1 MEPAEPGQPP
11 RRRAR
16 TGRHARAV
24 TLRAHVVAASAQAR
38 ARRVGDAAGGRWHCG
53 VLARLSGCAGARQLR
68 LRWRLTAHG
77 TWVLGT
83 CCSIPFCRSRASAGL
98 SDAAATRVGAFPA
111 VARRAAAR
119 GDAAAR
125 YARCCRGA
133 PPVSRASPAVRTG
146 VGNPLLTAGRVG
158 LLCAA
163 PGAAR
168 RESSSAGAA
177 VRAGG
182 GFGARPRAVLPL
194 PSRAA
199 RARRVARARH
209 PYARTS
215 ALARTRSVPAAC
227 ALRTFRRSRRQLCSR
242 FTASGAADRPST
254 AVPHTRDNE
263 SLPAQPSRGAA
274 QKAKHL
280 REHAVEIYEDDDNL
294 PGVLRV
300 RTVLVTRR
308 MTGSSRSSAC
318 TWT

>member
-133 PPVSRASPAVRTG
+133 PPVSRASPAVRTC
-146 VGNPLLTAGRVG
+146 VGNPLLTAGGSGCFAPPLVQLVANLRAPVR
-158 LLCAA
+158 LCAQA
-163 PGAAR
+163 AVLVRGRELCCRCRHGRREPGASNAR
-168 RESSSAGAA
+168 ATPT
-177 VRAGG
+177 RALRRLH
-182 GFGARPRAVLPL
+182 APDLCRPRA
-194 PSRAA
+194 
-199 RARRVARARH
+199 H
-209 PYARTS
+209 S
-215 ALARTRSVPAAC
+215 ALSDAAADSCAAVLLRRGQQTVRVLQCLTHVTTKAYQRSPAAAPRRRRSTCASTRSKSTRTTTTCPACFAC
-227 ALRTFRRSRRQLCSR
+227 ARCS
-242 FTASGAADRPST
+242 
-254 AVPHTRDNE
+254 
-263 SLPAQPSRGAA
+263 
-274 QKAKHL
+274 
-280 REHAVEIYEDDDNL
+280 
-294 PGVLRV
+294 
-300 RTVLVTRR
+300 
-308 MTGSSRSSAC
+308 
-318 TWT
+318 